1 MNDLIQQAA
10 ISINGGHYSVSDVI
24 VTDTTATL
32 ILR

>member
-1 MNDLIQQAA
+1 MNDLIQQVAVE
-10 ISINGGHYSVSDVI
+10 ISGGRYSVSDVI